1 MDVFEAFPKAIISGL
16 WEIGTI
22 ARGTEI
28 GKVFTPV
35 AMCDVIVEEG
45 VYDVTD
51 RSPSAEYQ
59 DSDTLLYAMPG
70 QMPTLDTAVLANGY
84 VWHNTG
90 NDLYYEIRECSQGKN
105 QATGEVEHI
114 EFLLRPTEVAE
125 DEQF

>member
-1 MDVFEAFPKAIISGL
+1 MNVFETFPEAIISGV
-16 WEIGTI
+16 WELGTI
-22 ARGTEI
+22 VRATEI

-35 AMCDVIVEEG
+35 GECDVVVEEG
-45 VYDVTD
+45 VYNVTD

-59 DSDTLLYAMPG
+59 DSDTLLYAMPD

-84 VWHNTG
+84 VWHNTE
-90 NDLYYEIRECSQGKN
+90 NDLYYEIRDCSQGKN
-105 QATGEVEHI
+105 QATGEIEHI